1 MDNSRNRY
9 RRKYPNNSGIKLL
22 HCSVGRT
29 VHAANQMRFVILLPV
44 LVFVATS
51 GLAQTSGHPDSSQ
64 LLQNAV
70 EHQWTDENHANRFTY
85 SELWHNRNFGE
96 RGELLVDETA
106 KFESIAL
113 DGKPYL
119 RMIEQDGKP
128 LHGDDAD
135 AESNSYN
142 SAIAAGKGMDMQE
155 RISAIAS
162 RNIGL
167 HLHLNLLPKYFHSTI
182 VGTEMLNGRPA
193 VHLDCTPRS
202 DVKPKGKEAAKGMQ
216 FHLQVWI
223 DEGEQAFARVDAEL
237 LKNRDE
243 MRSGTT
249 AKLAWAPID
258 GVWLPTRVDI
268 HGQAKF
274 GRGFVMFDT
283 DYIYG
288 DYKRFGTDI
297 RILSEH

>member
-1 MDNSRNRY
+1 
-9 RRKYPNNSGIKLL
+9 
-22 HCSVGRT
+22 
-29 VHAANQMRFVILLPV
+29 MRFAVLLPGLL
-44 LVFVATS
+44 LVVTS
-51 GLAQTSGHPDSSQ
+51 VPTQTSQHLDSRQ
-64 LLQNAV
+64 LLQSAV
-70 EHQWTDENHANRFTY
+70 EHQWTDENHSSRFTY

-119 RMIEQDGKP
+119 HMIEQDGKP
-128 LHGDDAD
+128 LHGDDAN
-135 AESNSYN
+135 AENSAYN
-142 SAIAAGKGMDMQE
+142 SAIALGKGMDMQE

-167 HLHLNLLPKYFHSTI
+167 HLHLDLLPKYFHSTI
-182 VGTEMLNGRPA
+182 VGTEMLNGRSA

-202 DVKPKGKEAAKGMQ
+202 DIKPKGKEAAKGMQ

-223 DEGEQAFARVDAEL
+223 DEDEQAFARVDAEL

-243 MRSGTT
+243 MRSGTRAELT
-249 AKLAWAPID
+249 WAPID
-258 GVWLPTRVDI
+258 GVWLSTRVDI

-274 GRGFVMFDT
+274 GRGFVTFDT
-283 DYIYG
+283 DYIYSG
-288 DYKRFGTDI
+288 YKRFGTDI